1 MSIAQFDTLSDRTG
15 SVSVPVNTVV
25 NGSAKAWVNFNGTG
39 TVAIRASFN
48 VASITDNG
56 TGDYTINFTTAL
68 PDTNYSLAGE
78 CSIGVAGNTAV
89 YALKLETLANK
100 LTSSVRVLTNFA
112 SGGSAN
118 LVDVPEVSVAV
129 FR

>member
-1 MSIAQFDTLSDRTG
+1 MTSIVKFDEWQ
-15 SVSVPVNTVV
+15 NTA
-25 NGSAKAWVNFNGTG
+25 GTYTFGKCYAWVNFNGTG
-39 TVAIRASFN
+39 TVAIRAALN
-48 VASITDNG
+48 VTSITDNG

-68 PDTNYSLAGE
+68 SDTNYALAGE
-78 CSIGVAGNTAV
+78 CSIGSAGNTAV

-100 LTSSVRVLTNFA
+100 LTGSVRVLTNFA

-118 LVDVPEVSVAV
+118 LVDVPEVSVVV